1 MSENEKASGM
11 TIRIPAPRAFA
22 EAVARN
28 PDARAAEV
36 LRALHRAKGTIA
48 QVQVPTSSPSTEA
61 IVGEL
66 RALREWLSTTAPV
79 TEETAQRVA
88 SVADVLRRVVVVP
101 SEKLADF
108 QRGQDAVVSELR
120 ESVDGLKRQA
130 DVLVAGRA
138 WWMRQAAT
146 WAVVLAVLFGA
157 SVAVAWRAHGLAQNT
172 HDILGQILENQT
184 KAQAAKGG
192 KRR

>member
-1 MSENEKASGM
+1 MSEDEKGSGM
-11 TIRIPAPRAFA
+11 TIRIPAPRVFA

-48 QVQVPTSSPSTEA
+48 QMHVPTSPPSTEA

-66 RALREWLSTTAPV
+66 RALREWLSRTAPV
-79 TEETAQRVA
+79 TEETAQRLA
-88 SVADVLRRVVVVP
+88 SIAGVLGRVVVVP

-108 QRGQDAVVSELR
+108 QRGQDGAVRELR
-120 ESVDGLKRQA
+120 ESVDGLKRQT
-130 DVLVAGRA
+130 DVLASWRA
-138 WWMRQAAT
+138 WWRRQVTA
-146 WAVVLAVLFGA
+146 WAVVLAVLLGTGIA
-157 SVAVAWRAHGLAQNT
+157 LAWRAHGVAQNT
-172 HDILGQILENQT
+172 HDILEQILANQT

>member
-1 MSENEKASGM
+1 MSDDETTSGM
-11 TIRIPAPRAFA
+11 TIRIPAPRVFA

-36 LRALHRAKGTIA
+36 LRALHRAKGTI
-48 QVQVPTSSPSTEA
+48 VQTQAPTSSSSAEA

-88 SVADVLRRVVVVP
+88 SLADVLRRAVVVP

-108 QRGQDAVVSELR
+108 QRGQDVVVRELR
-120 ESVDGLKRQA
+120 ESVEGLKRQA
-130 DVLVAGRA
+130 DVLAAWRA
-138 WWMRQAAT
+138 WWMRQAAA

-157 SVAVAWRAHGLAQNT
+157 GVTVAWRAHRLAQNT
-172 HDILGQILENQT
+172 HDILEQILENQI
-184 KAQAAKGG
+184 KAQAAKDGN
-192 KRR
+192 RR

>member
-1 MSENEKASGM
+1 VSAY
-11 TIRIPAPRAFA
+11 
-22 EAVARN
+22 
-28 PDARAAEV
+28 
-36 LRALHRAKGTIA
+36 ALTNDYTIA
-48 QVQVPTSSPSTEA
+48 QVQVPTNSPSTEA

-66 RALREWLSTTAPV
+66 RALREWSSRTAPV

-88 SVADVLRRVVVVP
+88 SIGGVLERVVLVP

-108 QRGQDAVVSELR
+108 QRGQETAVRELR

-130 DVLVAGRA
+130 DVLVAWRA
-138 WWMRQAAT
+138 WWMRQVAA
-146 WAVVLAVLFGA
+146 WAVALAVLFAAGI
-157 SVAVAWRAHGLAQNT
+157 AVAWRAHGLAQDT
-172 HDILGQILENQT
+172 HDILEQILENQT